1 MLVKNVNGSSRFTR
15 PNGYNSW
22 LEYWESQIG
31 LKAHECFA
39 KDCYSRNYLVGAHV
53 QKVSSDDKAWY
64 IIPLC
69 SSCNQRIDYFEV
81 PESWLVPVPSNL

>member
-39 KDCYSRNYLVGAHV
+39 KDCYLRENLVGAHV
-53 QKVSSDDKAWY
+53 QKVFSDDKAWY